1 MLLPPRMPQRLLV
14 RHTSRLRPSDGTAL
28 FIPDTPHHTSQPT
41 QIAEEEKGQFIAHL
55 SFDARSVWRGGT
67 HCCCVRHGVQSYSHG
82 EETGG
87 SVLWRCSH
95 WPNCC

>member
-41 QIAEEEKGQFIAHL
+41 QIAEEEKGQFITHL
-55 SFDARSVWRGGT
+55 SFDTRSVWRGGHALLLCQT
-67 HCCCVRHGVQSYSHG
+67 WCA
-82 EETGG
+82 
-87 SVLWRCSH
+87 VLLAW
-95 WPNCC
+95 